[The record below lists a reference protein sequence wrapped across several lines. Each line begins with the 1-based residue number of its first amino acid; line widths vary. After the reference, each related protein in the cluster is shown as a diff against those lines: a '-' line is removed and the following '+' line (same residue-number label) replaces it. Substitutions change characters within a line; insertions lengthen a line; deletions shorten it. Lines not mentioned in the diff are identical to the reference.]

1 MGTDAKDNFDPRFDP
16 AFQPGFDGGVVA
28 VPTVRKTRGATP
40 AQAAL
45 DQRTETVERA
55 ITAPAPSAEAEDESE
70 HRRRPNPFLL
80 VLIAISI
87 ALIAGGLSAA
97 QSVRALFDTENISVE
112 LDYISLEMVKIAA
125 PLTVAL
131 GVATAIAV
139 LFVYA
144 IDWKKRHDS

>member
-1 MGTDAKDNFDPRFDP
+1 MAKDGKDTFDPRFDP

-28 VPTVRKTRGATP
+28 VPTARKPRESAP

-45 DQRTETVERA
+45 DQRAETVERA
-55 ITAPAPSAEAEDESE
+55 PAAPATAASAEPDDAVE

-97 QSVRALFDTENISVE
+97 QSVRA
-112 LDYISLEMVKIAA
+112 
-125 PLTVAL
+125 
-131 GVATAIAV
+131 
-139 LFVYA
+139 
-144 IDWKKRHDS
+144 